1 MKKEYDSQP
10 INFKEEWPGEFS
22 SFAWQDFLTAIPSPI
37 FLVTTYKDNGKENAC
52 MQSWSTFVG
61 DAGEFICII
70 GSVAKRGHLYK
81 SLIQTKECVL
91 NFPSAEIY
99 DKCELTIKNNGY
111 EDDEITKS
119 GLTSER
125 GKAVNAPRVKEC
137 FLNIECELLWEKE
150 HFEGS
155 RDVTVALKAKHISM
169 DRDYFDE
176 NKKGRYGKTGYIYNI
191 HSPRNPET
199 GEVFET
205 CFGALEK
212 YVKGE
217 ENDWVK

>member
-1 MKKEYDSQP
+1 MKKEFNSTP
-10 INFKEEWPGEFS
+10 TTFKEEWPGELS
-22 SFAWQDFLTAIPSPI
+22 AFAWQDFLTAIPSPI
-37 FLVTTYKDNGKENAC
+37 FLVTTYKENGKENAC

-70 GSVAKRGHLYK
+70 GSVSKRGHLYK
-81 SLIQTKECVL
+81 SLLDTRECVL
-91 NFPSAEIY
+91 NFPSSEIY
-99 DKCELTIKNNGY
+99 DKCGLTIKNNAY

-119 GLTSER
+119 GLTAER
-125 GKAVNAPRVKEC
+125 ARTVNAPRIKEC

-155 RDVTVALKAKHISM
+155 RDVTVALKTKHVAM
-169 DRDYFDE
+169 DDDYFDE
-176 NKKGRYGKTGYIYNI
+176 NKRGRYGKTGYIYNI

-199 GEVFET
+199 GEVYET

-212 YVKGE
+212 YK
-217 ENDWVK
+217 